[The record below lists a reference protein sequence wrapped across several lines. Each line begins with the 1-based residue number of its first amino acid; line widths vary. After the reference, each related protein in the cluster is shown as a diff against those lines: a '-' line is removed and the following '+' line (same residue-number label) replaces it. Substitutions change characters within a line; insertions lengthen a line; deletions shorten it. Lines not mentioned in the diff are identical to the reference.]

1 MKRNCKN
8 RTTIRTQWNKSIMML
23 AVGIFIVVGGGAYL
37 AVKTITRDI
46 ISKAEPMFS
55 YIISNELNERN
66 INDLI
71 NDKEN
76 SEPYKKIDNALTA
89 LQNKG
94 SEIFNKIYVIKKNG
108 NEGWNY
114 IIEKSKENNK
124 KFGEAFDSTYNE
136 GEINEALNNNK
147 LAVGDKKDSEVSVFI
162 PIKIKNGMDIILGI
176 DFNLQAIKRIQF
188 ISLAILIGLMMLSL
202 FIIRFIVGVITKKQ
216 TKSITVLVDKMKEM
230 ADLQGD
236 LTKRIEIDSN
246 DEIGELAF
254 YTNKMLDTIQVTLK
268 QVNDLSQNLNR
279 TTEDFTNSFNRTTEE
294 FKIMNDAVQH
304 ISERIESQ
312 TEEIAKTSE
321 SVVQIN
327 NAIGGIA
334 DSSQQVTEQAITTS
348 NNAMEGN
355 RVMEKLEEHSK
366 EIFSVVD
373 KTSKLVKQLGDK
385 SQEINGIAD
394 AIGAIA
400 SQTNLLALN
409 ASIEAARAGEQGKGF
424 AVVAEEVRK
433 LAEESAKSA
442 ESIFALIQEVREG
455 IENAA
460 VSMEHVSEK
469 TSEQSQFVEQVTAKF
484 NDIVSSINNV
494 SESVEEVSASTEE
507 MSSNINMITSKFEN
521 LASIS
526 EENSSATEEIAS
538 SIENQSTTIKSL
550 SDLIKDLN
558 GKSSELMN
566 KLLNMKLH

>member
-1 MKRNCKN
+1 
-8 RTTIRTQWNKSIMML
+8 MML

-348 NNAMEGN
+348 NNAMEG
-355 RVMEKLEEHSK
+355 
-366 EIFSVVD
+366 
-373 KTSKLVKQLGDK
+373 
-385 SQEINGIAD
+385 
-394 AIGAIA
+394 
-400 SQTNLLALN
+400 
-409 ASIEAARAGEQGKGF
+409 IESWKNWR
-424 AVVAEEVRK
+424 
-433 LAEESAKSA
+433 
-442 ESIFALIQEVREG
+442 
-455 IENAA
+455 
-460 VSMEHVSEK
+460 
-469 TSEQSQFVEQVTAKF
+469 
-484 NDIVSSINNV
+484 
-494 SESVEEVSASTEE
+494 STQKKYFLWLTRLP
-507 MSSNINMITSKFEN
+507 N
-521 LASIS
+521 
-526 EENSSATEEIAS
+526 
-538 SIENQSTTIKSL
+538 
-550 SDLIKDLN
+550 
-558 GKSSELMN
+558 
-566 KLLNMKLH
+566 